1 MKQKEFKKRS
11 TCIHCKRL
19 KYLVFKDLP
28 LDEEQVR
35 KNLAL
40 RRKNEL
46 FLTVILE
53 GSEYSGLKKVI
64 RNLILKGPKAQY
76 QSPQKNYVSHKI
88 FLKDVLVLE

>member
-1 MKQKEFKKRS
+1 MAEKPLSRHDKFQS
-11 TCIHCKRL
+11 A
-19 KYLVFKDLP
+19 YLQ

-40 RRKNEL
+40 RRKNER

-64 RNLILKGPKAQY
+64 KNLNLKGPKAQY

-88 FLKDVLVLE
+88 F